1 MIPEPCLATSK
12 LFDNMDHVL
21 QCMIIVLFFFFKNIF
36 TQLLSLRRKVKK
48 SRYLTK
54 HDCVAYLE

>member
-12 LFDNMDHVL
+12 LCDNMDHVL
-21 QCMIIVLFFFFKNIF
+21 QCMIIVLFFFKNIF

-54 HDCVAYLE
+54 HDCVAY

>member
-12 LFDNMDHVL
+12 LCDNMDHVL

-48 SRYLTK
+48 SRHLTEL
-54 HDCVAYLE
+54 DCVAY